1 MYSVIFNRVEYDF
14 SYKETVGYFSTKEKA
29 EEVCNF
35 INSNLKSALEVF
47 NNLPEH
53 LKEDLSHY
61 GKYRYFSDERKS
73 EIDKILKNLCS
84 NCNSI
89 YVQKYFKEVRI
100 DEYYLENS
108 FAEVKECIVD
118 NFDKNNFNI

>member
-1 MYSVIFNRVEYDF
+1 MHSVIFNRVEYDF
-14 SYKETVGYFSTKEKA
+14 SYKETVGFFSTKEKA

-35 INSNLKSALEVF
+35 INANLKSALEVF

-53 LKEDLSHY
+53 IIKEDLRRY

-73 EIDKILKNLCS
+73 EVDEILKS
-84 NCNSI
+84 HSI
-89 YVQKYFKEVRI
+89 YVQKYFKEARI

-118 NFDKNNFNI
+118 NFDVSQFAI

>member
-1 MYSVIFNRVEYDF
+1 MHSVIYNRVEYDY
-14 SYKETVGYFSTKEKA
+14 SCKETVGFFSTKEKA

-35 INSNLKSALEVF
+35 INSNLKSALENF

-53 LKEDLSHY
+53 IKEDLRHY

-73 EIDKILKNLCS
+73 EVNEILKNQ
-84 NCNSI
+84 SI
-89 YVQKYFKEVRI
+89 YVQNYFKEVRI

-118 NFDKNNFNI
+118 NFDKNNFYI